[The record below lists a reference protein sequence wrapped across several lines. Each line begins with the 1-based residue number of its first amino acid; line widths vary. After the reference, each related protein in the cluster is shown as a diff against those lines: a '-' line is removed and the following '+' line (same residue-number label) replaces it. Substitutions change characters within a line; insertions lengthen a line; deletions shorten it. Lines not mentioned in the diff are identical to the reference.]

1 MNERIRKYIDEL
13 FADAPKTRKAMEW
26 KEEVVVNTIDKY
38 HDLISEGYNEEDAW
52 QMVIHSIGDVTELF
66 EELREEN
73 PLSLSEEQRKKRAV
87 LNAVAAGLYIFAGVV
102 FLAWMLIAR
111 WNFFYMYDDV
121 MMQVG
126 LILAALICIPP
137 TCMLIYAA
145 NMYPNFSKKEDSLV
159 ENYKEAKY
167 LRNRERAIKT
177 SISAIIWLV
186 TLIIYFIVSFLT
198 YEWHVT
204 WIAFLIGGCAQAI
217 AFLVFSL
224 KRGK

>member
-167 LRNRERAIKT
+167 IRNRERAIKT

-198 YEWHVT
+198 YEWQVT